1 VYLYITSVLEIYLME
16 ENYQK
21 GLDLIMTY
29 EDTGIFSEDDND
41 VVYTNRVQHRVY
53 ICLLILK

>member
-1 VYLYITSVLEIYLME
+1 LME

-41 VVYTNRVQHRVY
+41 VVYTNRVTW
-53 ICLLILK
+53 ISSAFILL